1 MICFFVVFFLFGWFF
16 WTASI
21 AHLSSCYIYIVTSA
35 AINFGK
41 YKEKN
46 CDKKLNKEIF
56 EVIWGKKE

>member
-1 MICFFVVFFLFGWFF
+1 MICFFVVVFYLVGFF
-16 WTASI
+16 WTVTI
-21 AHLSSCYIYIVTSA
+21 AHLSLCYIYIVTSA

-56 EVIWGKKE
+56 EII